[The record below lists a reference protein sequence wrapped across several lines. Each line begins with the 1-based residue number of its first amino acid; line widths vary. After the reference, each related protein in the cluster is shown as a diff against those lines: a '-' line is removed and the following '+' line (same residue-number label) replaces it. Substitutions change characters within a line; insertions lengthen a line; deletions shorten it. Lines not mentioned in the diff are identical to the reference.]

1 MQRYKKNSCYFFF
14 YVKKSNFFRHRKF
27 VIFVSLLKIIQMEVD
42 YMLLGAK
49 RKLISY
55 LRAKGITDE
64 RVLSAFDKVDRH
76 LFVDSFQW
84 DKAYED
90 TALHILCDQTISQPS
105 TVAFQSQLLQIK
117 PNEKVLEIGTGSGF
131 QSAILGAMGARVF
144 SVERHLQLFSHAK
157 NLLSKINDKIIVHFG
172 DGFQGF
178 QQYAPYDKIIV
189 TCGAPDIPPT
199 LLQQLKVGGIM
210 VIPVGTETQ
219 TMKRITKISE
229 EQYQEEAFGNFTFV
243 PMLEAK
249 MKDINTKF

>member
-1 MQRYKKNSCYFFF
+1 
-14 YVKKSNFFRHRKF
+14 
-27 VIFVSLLKIIQMEVD
+27 MEVD

-64 RVLSAFDKVDRH
+64 LVLSAFDKIDRH

-144 SVERHLQLFSHAK
+144 SVERHLQLFSRAK

-189 TCGAPDIPPT
+189 TCGAPDIPQT

-229 EQYQEEAFGNFTFV
+229 EQYKEEAFGNFTFV